1 MVTIEEAMR
10 PLFLTS
16 HILGLS
22 VYIPKPYLSIFYNV
36 TVWNAYSYFFFYII
50 IAFKVEKCFLKT
62 FTLIN
67 NGINFLIIITSIIMS
82 LYQHKV
88 YAHIQHSN

>member
-36 TVWNAYSYFFFYII
+36 TVWSAYSYFFFI
-50 IAFKVEKCFLKT
+50 
-62 FTLIN
+62 
-67 NGINFLIIITSIIMS
+67 
-82 LYQHKV
+82 
-88 YAHIQHSN
+88 